1 MSSLALAPSNRAPHS
16 HREPSRVSDDHDGG
30 PLARPRLA
38 VVAALGTS
46 QTLAWASSYY
56 LPAILADPIGAA
68 MGIPR
73 SWVFAAFSASLLI
86 AAIAGPRVG
95 RAIDRRGGR
104 GVLALSNVVLAGG
117 LLALAAA
124 TGPAGLFGAW
134 AILCIGMELGPY
146 HAGFV
151 PLHAPS

>member
-1 MSSLALAPSNRAPHS
+1 MNPLPSTASNRSPYGHS
-16 HREPSRVSDDHDGG
+16 ERSRVPEDHDGG
-30 PLARPRLA
+30 SLAQPRFA

-73 SWVFAAFSASLLI
+73 SWVFAAFSASLLV

-104 GVLALSNVVLAGG
+104 GVLVLSNVVLAGG
-117 LLALAAA
+117 L
-124 TGPAGLFGAW
+124 
-134 AILCIGMELGPY
+134 
-146 HAGFV
+146 
-151 PLHAPS
+151 